1 MEQGE
6 TSASVEEQPPRND
19 GKDPLKIRIALFF
32 DGTLNNR
39 TNIEEREKD
48 SPDYQKNYPSVQKK
62 NGAKKDP
69 NSYDNGRTNIA
80 IMEPHLL
87 EQADG
92 YDFCFKAYVE
102 GQGTINFQKD
112 TFVGY
117 AAGGGE
123 AGVADR
129 ARKGVRLAVQKID
142 KAGINKD
149 DFYIQK
155 LTIDVFGFSRGAAT
169 ARYAIHLTLS
179 GQYGDNMDNLYE
191 LVERAGYDIE
201 AKAVEV
207 CFAGLYDTVLS
218 YYGSQWFKR
227 SNNVLQQ
234 MAAGRA
240 KKVLHLAAA
249 DEHRK
254 DFPLHNIVESSVSKG
269 VGEEYYLPGV
279 HSDVGGSY
287 NLASELELKKQTDE
301 NKKVYMRT
309 SDEDLYINE
318 GSFEAMERDRN
329 YLIKEGWYQSHEIN
343 TEILTLEED
352 GSPKHCGLKVN
363 RQAIRSAY
371 SNIPLKIMAE
381 YVRKE
386 GLKIR
391 SELETRADKIL
402 SKEPDLYGTEGC
414 LEEKIK
420 QYIASTKN
428 SRAEDWMGERSPRN
442 VKALKDIRHKHFHFS
457 AKPGVGYSPR
467 FEWDKQVKDHRRR
480 RFVYDA

>member
-6 TSASVEEQPPRND
+6 TSAAVEEQPPRND

-39 TNIEEREKD
+39 TNIEEREKN
-48 SPDYQKNYPSVQKK
+48 SLIYEKNR
-62 NGAKKDP
+62 AKGP
-69 NSYDNGRTNIA
+69 TSYDNGRTNIA

-87 EQADG
+87 AQADG
-92 YDFCFKAYVE
+92 YDFCLKAYVE

-112 TFVGY
+112 TFAGY

-123 AGVADR
+123 AGVVDR
-129 ARKGVRLAVQKID
+129 ARKGVRLAVQKIQEEED
-142 KAGINKD
+142 IKKEG
-149 DFYIQK
+149 FYIQK

-201 AKAVEV
+201 AKGVEV

-287 NLASELELKKQTDE
+287 NLASELELKKQTAD
-301 NKKVYMRT
+301 NQKVYMLA

-343 TEILTLEED
+343 TEVLTLEED

-381 YVRKE
+381 YVRKPE
-386 GLKIR
+386 VKLQINP
-391 SELETRADKIL
+391 ELEKRANRIL
-402 SKEPDLYGTEGC
+402 NDEPDLQE
-414 LEEKIK
+414 LEKEIK
-420 QYIASTKN
+420 SYIASTKN
-428 SRAEDWMGERSPRN
+428 SQAEDWIGERSARN

-457 AKPGVGYSPR
+457 AKPGAGYSPR
-467 FEWDKQVKDHRRR
+467 FEWDKQAKDYRRR
-480 RFVYDA
+480 RFIYDA